1 MDTEL
6 IVVRLIH
13 IVPGTM
19 WVGMSVF
26 AAFILEPRLKVLGPE
41 LAAETARSINKI
53 MGPILLVLGL
63 VTIGAGFSVL
73 ARTPGRDSSELFD
86 TDWGW
91 AIGVG
96 VIASMVSFIL
106 GFATGAIAIRVGRI
120 RSAGGDSPTSEQI
133 AQLARLSGLLS
144 LFGKLAALGTVIAVG
159 AMASARF
166 V

>member
-13 IVPGTM
+13 IVPGTL

-41 LAAETARSINKI
+41 LAAETSRSINKI
-53 MGPILLVLGL
+53 MGPILTILGL
-63 VTIGAGFSVL
+63 VTIGAGFSLL
-73 ARTPGRDSSELFD
+73 ARTPGHDSSELFD
-86 TDWGW
+86 SGWGW
-91 AIGVG
+91 AIGIG
-96 VIASMVSFIL
+96 VVAAMVSFIL

-120 RSAGGDSPTSEQI
+120 RSAGGDSPTPKQESE
-133 AQLARLSGLLS
+133 LARLSGLLS
-144 LFGKLAALGTVIAVG
+144 LSGKVASVGTVIAVG